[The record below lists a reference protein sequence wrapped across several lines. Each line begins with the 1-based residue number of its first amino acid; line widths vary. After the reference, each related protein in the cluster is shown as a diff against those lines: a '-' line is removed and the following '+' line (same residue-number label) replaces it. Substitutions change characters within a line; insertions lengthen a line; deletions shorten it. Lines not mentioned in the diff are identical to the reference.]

1 MKLLLSTSL
10 SPFRNLRL
18 EDQLLDAP
26 LPEPILLFYRNTPCV
41 VIGKHQNPWL
51 ECNLTRMTELG
62 IPLARRV
69 SGGGAVYHD
78 EGNLNFAFL
87 ADLTRY
93 NADAQ
98 FQLLIDRLANFG
110 IGAERSGI
118 SNLVSDGKKFSGNA
132 FAFRRDNRLHHG
144 TLLLNTDLQRLGE
157 VLASADLDI
166 QTHAIRSEPASVT
179 NLHLAWREVV
189 DAFGTVSEIEPPP
202 PGAFETWEW
211 VYGKTP
217 RFTHEGAAVRHG
229 LVNGERFQ
237 P

>member
-10 SPFRNLRL
+10 SPFRNLAL

-26 LPEPILLFYRNTPCV
+26 LPEPVLLFYRNSPCV

-51 ECNLTRMTELG
+51 ECNLARMRELD

-78 EGNLNFAFL
+78 KGNLNVAFL

-93 NADAQ
+93 DAQ
-98 FQLLIDRLANFG
+98 ANFQRLIDRLADFG
-110 IGAERSGI
+110 IRAERSGV
-118 SNLVSDGKKFSGNA
+118 SNLVTGGKKFSGNA

-144 TLLLNTDLQRLGE
+144 TLLLNTNLQRLNE
-157 VLASADLDI
+157 VLAPPRLNI
-166 QTHAIRSEPASVT
+166 QSHAIRSEPAPVT
-179 NLHLAWREVV
+179 NLHLQWRNVIA
-189 DAFGTVSEIEPPP
+189 AFGTAAEIDPPP
-202 PGAFETWEW
+202 PGPFETWEW
-211 VYGKTP
+211 IYGKTP
-217 RFTHEGAAVRHG
+217 RFTHHGREVRHG
-229 LVNGERFQ
+229 LLDGERFH